1 MSLSAMQRYVL
12 SPDEFAWL
20 ATIKETVFSWD
31 EAYDEF
37 IAKFPKC
44 PVDRKKLERAY
55 RYYKKKFQLAT
66 TSSSEKPKPKTEGG
80 SKRETQTGNIPR
92 KRKADEEKNH
102 AKGEGA
108 RRYSPRLEKLAAQET
123 VSGQSDNSPT
133 QMAADETGLGTE
145 SHTKASSFLTRNMHT
160 ASEESIA
167 LLAENSLLS
176 RTIRALVVESDE
188 AILRLT
194 AEVARTKKLE
204 EELKV
209 STSLYTELFNDHQL
223 AIERAVA
230 TYKNEHLS
238 ERAIEQMEKDEQGRN
253 NDPITTRIQRD
264 RRLGTSEAQR
274 NKTAKAPPTTEKT
287 KKKQKSKDAQTEDKV
302 SSEDDF
308 SSDSDND
315 KVKETTSA
323 AAKAKAAK
331 AKETLSAAAKA
342 KATKAKE
349 TDNAAAEAKAAK
361 AKKTDNAAAEAK
373 AAKAKETPGAT
384 AKAKA
389 AKDKKT
395 DNAAAEAKAAKA
407 KKTDNAAVEAK
418 APKAK
423 ADSEKPNPLSTIR
436 PSTSGKQ
443 GGVSVFNK
451 PRVVTNVTK

>member
-66 TSSSEKPKPKTEGG
+66 TSSSEKPKPKKAEGPTR
-80 SKRETQTGNIPR
+80 RETQTRRVPL
-92 KRKADEEKNH
+92 KRKAQEEQNH
-102 AKGEGA
+102 AKGEGT
-108 RRYSPRLEKLAAQET
+108 RRVSPRLEKLTAHDT
-123 VSGQSDNSPT
+123 VNGQTDNSPT

-204 EELKV
+204 EDLLA
-209 STSLYTELFNDHQL
+209 STSLYTELFNDNQL
-223 AIERAVA
+223 AIDRAVKEA
-230 TYKNEHLS
+230 MNEYS
-238 ERAIEQMEKDEQGRN
+238 SKRTIEQMEKDEQDRN
-253 NDPITTRIQRD
+253 NVPVATRIRRD
-264 RRLGTSEAQR
+264 RHLGTSEAQR
-274 NKTAKAPPTTEKT
+274 KKPAKAPPTTEKT
-287 KKKQKSKDAQTEDKV
+287 KKKSNEKQTEDD
-302 SSEDDF
+302 SSSDDDF

-315 KVKETTSA
+315 KVKVTPGAT
-323 AAKAKAAK
+323 AKAK
-331 AKETLSAAAKA
+331 T
-342 KATKAKE
+342 
-349 TDNAAAEAKAAK
+349 AK
-361 AKKTDNAAAEAK
+361 AKKTDNAAAKPVAAKAKKPGNDPAEVK
-373 AAKAKETPGAT
+373 AAKAK
-384 AKAKA
+384 KAGN
-389 AKDKKT
+389 T
-395 DNAAAEAKAAKA
+395 AAEAKAAK
-407 KKTDNAAVEAK
+407 
-418 APKAK
+418 PK
-423 ADSEKPNPLSTIR
+423 ADSKKVDPLSTIR
-436 PSTSGKQ
+436 PSTSVKK
-443 GGVSVFNK
+443 GGVSVFKK
-451 PRVVTNVTK
+451 PRVVTNGTN